1 MPLCFYWRPTLAR
14 VSDNRK
20 KSEEDFCFSKNRRKV
35 QTAFSTGFAASHPA
49 TQAALTLSTQR
60 GTTKL
65 LSGSHSASGHHSFNL
80 CLGASA
86 FDPNLF
92 CALISKMCPK
102 GNGFHVIPFQ
112 LRKDS
117 AGTPCFRR
125 VGEPVYRAGFQV
137 DPDSHSL
144 HSPTSPAI
152 PRVILYTSF
161 PLQGKI
167 SFLLQQS
174 FLLGSQATL

>member
-1 MPLCFYWRPTLAR
+1 MLSTPRITKAIPCFPKAHIMPLCFYWRPTLAR

-49 TQAALTLSTQR
+49 AQAALTLSTQR

-125 VGEPVYRAGFQV
+125 VGGTCVSCWLSGR
-137 DPDSHSL
+137 S
-144 HSPTSPAI
+144 
-152 PRVILYTSF
+152 
-161 PLQGKI
+161 
-167 SFLLQQS
+167 
-174 FLLGSQATL
+174 

>member
-1 MPLCFYWRPTLAR
+1 MRLSKLAQEQNSDSVSGRQGMFWFHSFNPLVLSTPRITKAIPCFPKAHIMPLCFYWRPTLAR

-92 CALISKMCPK
+92 CALISKMCFNNASLLYATWAYK
-102 GNGFHVIPFQ
+102 SFH
-112 LRKDS
+112 RK
-117 AGTPCFRR
+117 ALF
-125 VGEPVYRAGFQV
+125 
-137 DPDSHSL
+137 L
-144 HSPTSPAI
+144 HSG
-152 PRVILYTSF
+152 RNL
-161 PLQGKI
+161 
-167 SFLLQQS
+167 
-174 FLLGSQATL
+174 